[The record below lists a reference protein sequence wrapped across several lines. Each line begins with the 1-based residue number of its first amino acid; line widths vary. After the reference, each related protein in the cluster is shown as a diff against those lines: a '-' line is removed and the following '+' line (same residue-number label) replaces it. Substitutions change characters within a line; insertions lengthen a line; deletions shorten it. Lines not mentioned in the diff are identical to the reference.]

1 MKVNPYTEILA
12 RKLYRKD
19 ITPINVPIPDQD
31 LAKDAVQFMNCQTFV
46 GVFKFEK
53 GSITMEFNN
62 EL

>member
-19 ITPINVPIPDQD
+19 ITPINVPIPDRD
-31 LAKDAVQFMNCQTFV
+31 IAKDAVRFMNCQTFV
-46 GVFKFEK
+46 CVFKIDK
-53 GSITMEFNN
+53 GLITMEFNN